1 MNKKI
6 TVNSK
11 DYQLKELDF
20 NGICDLEDLGFSMA
34 DFKKSRMSG
43 IRALLAYCGDIDE
56 ETAGEE
62 IMEHLKKGGSLN
74 DFAPLIEMLN
84 SFFRSTRQQSET
96 EETPTSEETAQP

>member
-6 TVNSK
+6 TINSK
-11 DYQLKELDF
+11 DYELKELDF
-20 NGICDLEDLGFSMA
+20 NGICELEDLGFSLR

-43 IRALLAYCGDIDE
+43 MRALLAYCGDIDE

-62 IMEHLKKGGSLN
+62 IMQHLKNGGSLN
-74 DFAPLIEMLN
+74 DLAPLFEMLN
-84 SFFRSTRQQSET
+84 AFFQSTRQQSEA